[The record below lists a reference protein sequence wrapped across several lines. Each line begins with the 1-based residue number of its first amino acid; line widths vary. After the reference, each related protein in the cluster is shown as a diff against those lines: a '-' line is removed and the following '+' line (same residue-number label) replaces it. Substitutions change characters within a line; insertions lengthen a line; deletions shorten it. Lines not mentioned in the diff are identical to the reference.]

1 MTEARNP
8 LFGLTDVA
16 KQRLL
21 DRMRVRGDRHA
32 AKETVA
38 SAEFAAERVGLPD
51 STGRLQFEFD
61 DLPGHRE
68 LIVQRAAAEKLGI
81 ANPFFRAHD
90 GIACQVTRVGERELV
105 NFASYNY
112 LDLSGH
118 PTVAAAA
125 KRAID
130 DYGTSVS
137 ASRVVSG
144 ERPLHRALEERIAR
158 LVGTEDAVVF
168 VSGHA
173 TNTSVIGQM
182 FGAQDL
188 VLYDSLIHNSVVQG
202 ALLSGATRRSFPHND
217 FRALDRLLEDSR
229 RRYRN
234 VLVAVEAVYSM
245 DGDIPDLVQLVELRR
260 KHRVFL
266 MVDEAH
272 SIGVLGAQGGGARE
286 HFGIDAAD
294 VDLWMGT
301 LSKSFASCGGYIA
314 AASEL
319 VDHVKC
325 TAPGF
330 VYSVGMAPP
339 VAAAALAAI
348 DIMAEEPER
357 VERLQDRGQR
367 FLELANRAGLNTGT
381 SAGFSVVPAIVG
393 SSVLAARLSNR
404 LFERGINVQPI
415 LYPAVEERGARLRFF
430 VSCAH
435 TDEQL
440 EYAAVTTA
448 RELRTLRKDD

>member
-32 AKETVA
+32 AELTVA
-38 SAEFAAERVGLPD
+38 SAEFAAARVGTD
-51 STGRLQFEFD
+51 RNTGSLRCEVD

-68 LIVQRAAAEKLGI
+68 LVVQRAAAEKLGI

-90 GIACQVTRVGERELV
+90 GIARQVTRVGERELV

-118 PTVAAAA
+118 PKVAAAA

-144 ERPLHRALEERIAR
+144 ERPVHRALEERIAR

-182 FGAQDL
+182 FGSQDL

-202 ALLSGATRRSFPHND
+202 ALLSGATRRPFPHND
-217 FRALDRLLEDSR
+217 FRALNRLLEDSR
-229 RRYRN
+229 RKYRH
-234 VLVAVEAVYSM
+234 VLVAVEGVYSM
-245 DGDIPDLVQLVELRR
+245 DGDIPDLRQLVELRR
-260 KHRVFL
+260 KHHLFL
-266 MVDEAH
+266 LVDEAH

-314 AASEL
+314 ATGEL

-348 DIMAEEPER
+348 DVMAEEPER
-357 VERLQDRGQR
+357 VERLQERGHR

-381 SAGFSVVPAIVG
+381 SAGFSVIPAIVG

-404 LFERGINVQPI
+404 LFEHGINVQPI

-435 TDEQL
+435 TNEQL
-440 EYAAVTTA
+440 EHAALTTA
-448 RELRTLRKDD
+448 RELRRLRKDE